1 MTTQQIGVTTRN
13 AHSGPFSITV
23 VGLSLSVF
31 LVISYLLCLI
41 GYLVF
46 PELPIYHAGLAI
58 FLPGFKLLIGQQ
70 QGGRLLDGR
79 VHPGDLQQAG
89 RYFHQVVSAFPT
101 APYHRLGRLDDAF
114 AAAPIEID
122 ARLAFA
128 KQAGD
133 CDQGFRD
140 RSAK

>member
-58 FLPGFKLLIGQQ
+58 FLPGFKLLDWPSFFIGLVESFAWGWYIAVILVPLYNFFARQ
-70 QGGRLLDGR
+70 R
-79 VHPGDLQQAG
+79 VA
-89 RYFHQVVSAFPT
+89 
-101 APYHRLGRLDDAF
+101 
-114 AAAPIEID
+114 
-122 ARLAFA
+122 
-128 KQAGD
+128 
-133 CDQGFRD
+133 
-140 RSAK
+140 